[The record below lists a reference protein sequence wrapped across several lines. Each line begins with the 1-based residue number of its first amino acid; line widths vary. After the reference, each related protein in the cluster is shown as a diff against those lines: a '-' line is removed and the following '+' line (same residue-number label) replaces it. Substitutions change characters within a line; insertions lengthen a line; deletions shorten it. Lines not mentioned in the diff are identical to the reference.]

1 MTSLWAFAAQKASE
15 LRMIKT
21 QWCGDPSSICGG
33 LGALVPWGAAEVG
46 TSGLSLGAVSRAG
59 SHSSTKP
66 SLGHALH
73 LSQHRLGCGW
83 KWWFFSSPNA
93 WEYERLRLVTIF

>member
-1 MTSLWAFAAQKASE
+1 
-15 LRMIKT
+15 MIKT
-21 QWCGDPSSICGG
+21 RWCGDPSSVYGG
-33 LGALVPWGAAEVG
+33 LGALVTWGVMVMG
-46 TSGLSLGAVSRAG
+46 TSRRSLGAMSWRIP
-59 SHSSTKP
+59 KP
-66 SLGHALH
+66 LPGRMLH